1 MMQYLSCKGTEKR
14 TASLAR
20 RRVMFIPR
28 NGGPLGGKNV
38 ETPCWA
44 LASTHPL
51 EPRHHSTRGRA
62 AWKVGPAN
70 WRTPAGVQHAGRR
83 APGGPCRRPTVSS
96 RRTEG
101 SRDTLKYVDADGHT
115 HYRPTTDSVIASEA
129 RTQLAR
135 QALLTSN
142 IQRRH
147 GGGGMAKGR
156 EKEEGG
162 RGSGGAPHRILYREG
177 GLTGSGESTRAPR
190 PGRER
195 AAARAPAGPGPPP
208 RASSPRSAARSW
220 TGSCSKRESN
230 SPCRGPTA
238 ASQRWRRQ
246 NLRRARL
253 RPRPRNSQ
261 YWAALAWTASESAA
275 PAPAAPPWSRHPRRG
290 PAAARAPKAT
300 RSCQSAPWT
309 APRNA
314 PTASTGSLRRLRPRG
329 RPPRSGRTTA
339 RGCLRRRRCW
349 PHRLARSGPA

>member
-1 MMQYLSCKGTEKR
+1 MQYLSCKGTEKR

-20 RRVMFIPR
+20 RRVYNVHSAKR
-28 NGGPLGGKNV
+28 RAAWGKEV

-51 EPRHHSTRGRA
+51 EPRHHSMRGRA

-101 SRDTLKYVDADGHT
+101 SRDRDTLKYVDADGHT

-162 RGSGGAPHRILYREG
+162 RGSGGGPYSVLLY
-177 GLTGSGESTRAPR
+177 
-190 PGRER
+190 
-195 AAARAPAGPGPPP
+195 
-208 RASSPRSAARSW
+208 
-220 TGSCSKRESN
+220 
-230 SPCRGPTA
+230 
-238 ASQRWRRQ
+238 
-246 NLRRARL
+246 
-253 RPRPRNSQ
+253 
-261 YWAALAWTASESAA
+261 
-275 PAPAAPPWSRHPRRG
+275 
-290 PAAARAPKAT
+290 
-300 RSCQSAPWT
+300 
-309 APRNA
+309 
-314 PTASTGSLRRLRPRG
+314 
-329 RPPRSGRTTA
+329 
-339 RGCLRRRRCW
+339 
-349 PHRLARSGPA
+349 